1 LSGSDTA
8 SRGGRWVRRALGS
21 LRAWKAM
28 ADLAEFVRVVR
39 VSGAAVGAQA
49 VHVVLDVVPAPHAD
63 LWAVVVC
70 APSARARERDE
81 R

>member
-1 LSGSDTA
+1 M
-8 SRGGRWVRRALGS
+8 RRALGW

-28 ADLAEFVRVVR
+28 ADLAEFVGVIR

-70 APSARARERDE
+70 CVRPEYESERKRRALKDRRLV
-81 R
+81 RYW